1 MNKDY
6 RQIARATAS
15 RLAPRFGE
23 QLVVQTEQA
32 LTAPSPRERPERYD
46 LGLTVA
52 IASLIVSAAQLV
64 VGIIA
69 LRRSQV
75 GGQDAVM
82 DPSNKEAI
90 RRQLDK
96 ELETPTSI
104 GPEQRAA
111 IIDASIREGVSADT

>member
-15 RLAPRFGE
+15 RLAPQFGE

-32 LTAPSPRERPERYD
+32 LTAPPPRERPEKYD
-46 LGLTVA
+46 AGLTVA
-52 IASLIVSAAQLV
+52 VASLIVSAAQLV

-69 LRRSQV
+69 LRRSEV
-75 GGQDAVM
+75 GRQDAVM

-96 ELETPTSI
+96 GLETPPSI
-104 GPEQRAA
+104 DPEQRDA
-111 IIDASIREGVSADT
+111 IIDASVEEGTSADI